1 MNGGS
6 QPAVVARTEVAVEAR
21 SALLLV
27 DVQNDFCPG
36 GALAVPGGDRVVEA
50 LNRYIKAAIAE
61 GAPIYASRECHPPI
75 TTHFTSQ
82 GGQWPVHCVRETKG
96 AEFHPA
102 LELPRQATIITKGDS
117 ADKPGY
123 SAFEG
128 HTADAT
134 PLLADLQKRHID
146 HLYVGGLATDYCVKH
161 SVLDALK
168 EGLQVTVLEDAIA
181 GVDVE
186 AGDSAAAI
194 AEMRGAGA
202 RVEIPKGRRA
212 EG

>member
-1 MNGGS
+1 
-6 QPAVVARTEVAVEAR
+6 VEAR

-36 GALAVPGGDRVVEA
+36 GALAVSGGDRVVGA
-50 LNRYIKAAIAE
+50 LNRYIKAATTL
-61 GAPIYASRECHPPI
+61 GTRVYASRDWHPPI

-82 GGQWPVHCVRETKG
+82 GGEWPIHCVRDTKG
-96 AEFHPA
+96 AEFHPG
-102 LELPRQATIITKGDS
+102 LELPPHTTIITKGDS
-117 ADKPGY
+117 PDKPGY
-123 SAFEG
+123 SAFDG

-134 PLLADLQKRHID
+134 SLLTDLRKRHID

-181 GVDVE
+181 GVDVHP
-186 AGDSAAAI
+186 GDSAAAI
-194 AEMRGAGA
+194 EQMREAGA
-202 RVEIPKGRRA
+202 RVEIPEGLRA
-212 EG
+212 QK